1 MKKFTLGRLFRIY
14 EKIKEGT
21 FPNVEYL
28 SKEEEVSER
37 TIKRDIQTLKYT
49 LNAPISYSKSRNG
62 YYLTKNWEFPFPE
75 LSTGEIL
82 TLFIANNLLKDL
94 KGTPL
99 YETGLTLSKK
109 LEKLLPER
117 VSINDRE
124 IEEMLSISFQ
134 PIKIKKDIVDI
145 FDKLFN
151 SIRERN
157 SVWIKYYTI
166 SRDEETERKVDPYHL
181 YNFEGVW
188 YLVGFCHKREE
199 VRDFALDRINE
210 ITVLK
215 EKFNFKDD
223 FNIKEYLQKSFRIYK
238 GNEDEFTLL
247 FDLYQAKWIKER
259 LWHNSQK
266 ISENPD
272 GSLILK
278 IKGNKEEIKRWIIGY
293 GKHVLVLKPESF
305 REEIKNELEEL
316 NEKYK
321 NKGTPPVTI

>member
-14 EKIKEGT
+14 EKIREGT

-49 LNAPISYSKSRNG
+49 LDAPISYSKSRNG

-117 VSINDRE
+117 VSIKDRE

-157 SVWIKYYTI
+157 SVLIKYYTI
-166 SRDEETERKVDPYHL
+166 SRDEETERIVDPYHL

-188 YLVGFCHKREE
+188 YLVAYCHKRGE
-199 VRDFALDRINE
+199 VRDFALDRING

-215 EKFNFKDD
+215 EKFNFKED

-247 FDLYQAKWIKER
+247 FDPYQAKWIKER
-259 LWHNSQK
+259 MWHNSQK

-293 GKHVLVLKPESF
+293 GKHVLVLEPESF
-305 REEIKNELEEL
+305 REEIINELDEL
-316 NEKYK
+316 SEKYK
-321 NKGTPPVTI
+321 NKGTPSVTI

>member
-14 EKIKEGT
+14 EKIREGT

-49 LNAPISYSKSRNG
+49 LDAPISYSKSRNG

-117 VSINDRE
+117 VSIKDRE

-157 SVWIKYYTI
+157 SVLIKYYTI
-166 SRDEETERKVDPYHL
+166 SRDEETERIVDPYHL

-188 YLVGFCHKREE
+188 YLVAYCHKRGE
-199 VRDFALDRINE
+199 VRDFALDRING

-215 EKFNFKDD
+215 EKFNFKED

-247 FDLYQAKWIKER
+247 FDPYQAKWIKER
-259 LWHNSQK
+259 IWHNSQK

-293 GKHVLVLKPESF
+293 GKHVLVLEPESF
-305 REEIKNELEEL
+305 REEIINELDEL
-316 NEKYK
+316 SEKYK

>member
-14 EKIKEGT
+14 EKIREGT

-49 LNAPISYSKSRNG
+49 LDAPISYSKSRNG

-99 YETGLTLSKK
+99 YEIGLTLSKK

-117 VSINDRE
+117 VSIKDRE

-157 SVWIKYYTI
+157 SVLIKYYTI
-166 SRDEETERKVDPYHL
+166 SRDEETERIVDPYHL

-188 YLVGFCHKREE
+188 YLVAYCHKRGE
-199 VRDFALDRINE
+199 VRDFALDRING

-215 EKFNFKDD
+215 EKFNFKED

-247 FDLYQAKWIKER
+247 FDPYQAKWIKER
-259 LWHNSQK
+259 IWHNSQK

-293 GKHVLVLKPESF
+293 GKHVLVLEPESF
-305 REEIKNELEEL
+305 REEIINELDEL
-316 NEKYK
+316 SEKYK
-321 NKGTPPVTI
+321 NKGTPSVTI

>member
-14 EKIKEGT
+14 EKIREGT

-49 LNAPISYSKSRNG
+49 LDAPISYSKSRNG

-117 VSINDRE
+117 VSIKDRE

-151 SIRERN
+151 SIRERS
-157 SVWIKYYTI
+157 SVLIKYYTI
-166 SRDEETERKVDPYHL
+166 SRDEETERIVDPYHL

-188 YLVGFCHKREE
+188 YLVAYCHKRGE
-199 VRDFALDRINE
+199 VRDFALDRING

-215 EKFNFKDD
+215 EKFNFKED

-247 FDLYQAKWIKER
+247 FDPYQAKWIKER
-259 LWHNSQK
+259 IWHNSQK

-293 GKHVLVLKPESF
+293 GKHVLVLEPESF
-305 REEIKNELEEL
+305 REEIINELDEL
-316 NEKYK
+316 SEKYK
-321 NKGTPPVTI
+321 NKGTPSVTI

>member
-14 EKIKEGT
+14 EKIREGT

-49 LNAPISYSKSRNG
+49 LDAPISYSKSRNG
-62 YYLTKNWEFPFPE
+62 YYFTKNWEFPFPE

-117 VSINDRE
+117 VSIKDRE

-157 SVWIKYYTI
+157 SVLIKYYTI
-166 SRDEETERKVDPYHL
+166 SRDEETERIVDPYHL

-188 YLVGFCHKREE
+188 YLVAYCHKRGE
-199 VRDFALDRINE
+199 VRDFALDRING

-215 EKFNFKDD
+215 EKFNFKED

-247 FDLYQAKWIKER
+247 FDPYQAKWIKER
-259 LWHNSQK
+259 IWHNSQK

-293 GKHVLVLKPESF
+293 GKHVLVLEPESF
-305 REEIKNELEEL
+305 REEIINELDEL
-316 NEKYK
+316 SEKYK
-321 NKGTPPVTI
+321 NKGTPSVTI

>member
-14 EKIKEGT
+14 EKIREGT

-49 LNAPISYSKSRNG
+49 LDAPISYSKSRNG

-117 VSINDRE
+117 VSIKDRE

-157 SVWIKYYTI
+157 SVLIKYYTI
-166 SRDEETERKVDPYHL
+166 SRDEETERIVDPYHL

-188 YLVGFCHKREE
+188 YLVAYCHKRGE
-199 VRDFALDRINE
+199 VRDFALDRING

-215 EKFNFKDD
+215 EKFNFKED

-247 FDLYQAKWIKER
+247 FDPYQAKWIKER
-259 LWHNSQK
+259 IWHNSQK

-293 GKHVLVLKPESF
+293 GKHVLVLEPESF
-305 REEIKNELEEL
+305 REEIINELDEL
-316 NEKYK
+316 SEKYK
-321 NKGTPPVTI
+321 KK

>member
-14 EKIKEGT
+14 EKIREGT

-49 LNAPISYSKSRNG
+49 LDAPISYSKSRNG

-117 VSINDRE
+117 VSIKDRE

-151 SIRERN
+151 SIRERD
-157 SVWIKYYTI
+157 SVLIKYYTI
-166 SRDEETERKVDPYHL
+166 SRDEETERIVDPYHL

-188 YLVGFCHKREE
+188 YLVAYCHKRGE
-199 VRDFALDRINE
+199 VRDFALDRING

-215 EKFNFKDD
+215 EKFNFKED

-247 FDLYQAKWIKER
+247 FDPYQAKWIKER
-259 LWHNSQK
+259 IWHNSQK

-293 GKHVLVLKPESF
+293 GKHVLVLEPESF
-305 REEIKNELEEL
+305 REEIINELDEL
-316 NEKYK
+316 SEKYK
-321 NKGTPPVTI
+321 KK

>member
-14 EKIKEGT
+14 EKIREGT

-49 LNAPISYSKSRNG
+49 LDAPISYSKSRNG

-99 YETGLTLSKK
+99 YEIGLTLSKK

-117 VSINDRE
+117 VSIKDRE

-157 SVWIKYYTI
+157 SVLIKYYTI
-166 SRDEETERKVDPYHL
+166 SRDEETERIVDPYHL

-188 YLVGFCHKREE
+188 YLVAYCHKRGE
-199 VRDFALDRINE
+199 VRDFALDRING

-215 EKFNFKDD
+215 EKVNFKED

-247 FDLYQAKWIKER
+247 FDPYQAKWIKER
-259 LWHNSQK
+259 IWHNSQK

-293 GKHVLVLKPESF
+293 GKHVLVLEPESF
-305 REEIKNELEEL
+305 REEIINELDEL
-316 NEKYK
+316 SEKYK

>member
-14 EKIKEGT
+14 EKIREGT

-49 LNAPISYSKSRNG
+49 LDAPISYSKSRNG

-82 TLFIANNLLKDL
+82 ALFIANNLLKDL

-117 VSINDRE
+117 VSIKDRE

-157 SVWIKYYTI
+157 SVLIKYYTI
-166 SRDEETERKVDPYHL
+166 SRDEETERIVDPYHL

-188 YLVGFCHKREE
+188 YLVAYCHKRGE
-199 VRDFALDRINE
+199 VRDFALDRING

-215 EKFNFKDD
+215 EKFNFKED
-223 FNIKEYLQKSFRIYK
+223 FNIKEYVQKSFRIYK

-247 FDLYQAKWIKER
+247 FDPYQAKWIKER
-259 LWHNSQK
+259 IWHNSQK

-293 GKHVLVLKPESF
+293 GKHVLVLEPESF
-305 REEIKNELEEL
+305 REEIINELDEL
-316 NEKYK
+316 SEKYK
-321 NKGTPPVTI
+321 NKGTPSVTI

>member
-14 EKIKEGT
+14 EKIREGT

-49 LNAPISYSKSRNG
+49 LDAPISYSKSRNG

-117 VSINDRE
+117 VSIKDRE

-157 SVWIKYYTI
+157 SVLIKYYTI
-166 SRDEETERKVDPYHL
+166 SRDEETERIVDPYHL

-188 YLVGFCHKREE
+188 YLVAYCHKRGE
-199 VRDFALDRINE
+199 VRDFALDRING

-215 EKFNFKDD
+215 EKFNFKED

-247 FDLYQAKWIKER
+247 FDPYQAKWIKER
-259 LWHNSQK
+259 IWHNSQK

-293 GKHVLVLKPESF
+293 GKHVLVLEPESF
-305 REEIKNELEEL
+305 REEIINELDEL
-316 NEKYK
+316 SEKYK
-321 NKGTPPVTI
+321 NKGTPSVTI

>member
-14 EKIKEGT
+14 EKIREGT

-49 LNAPISYSKSRNG
+49 LDAPISYSKSRNG

-99 YETGLTLSKK
+99 YEIGLTLSKK

-117 VSINDRE
+117 VSIKDRE

-157 SVWIKYYTI
+157 SVLIKYYTI
-166 SRDEETERKVDPYHL
+166 SRDEETERIVDPYHL

-188 YLVGFCHKREE
+188 YLVAYCHKRGE
-199 VRDFALDRINE
+199 VRDFALDRING

-215 EKFNFKDD
+215 EKFNFKED

-247 FDLYQAKWIKER
+247 FDPYQAKWIKER
-259 LWHNSQK
+259 IWHNSQK

-293 GKHVLVLKPESF
+293 GKHVLVLEPESF
-305 REEIKNELEEL
+305 REEIINELDEL
-316 NEKYK
+316 SEKYK

>member
-14 EKIKEGT
+14 EKIREGT

-49 LNAPISYSKSRNG
+49 LDAPISYSKSRNG

-117 VSINDRE
+117 VSIKDRE

-157 SVWIKYYTI
+157 SVLIKYYTI
-166 SRDEETERKVDPYHL
+166 SRDEETERIVDPYHL

-188 YLVGFCHKREE
+188 YLVAYCHKRGE

-215 EKFNFKDD
+215 EKFNFKED

-247 FDLYQAKWIKER
+247 FDPYQAKWIKER
-259 LWHNSQK
+259 IWHNSQK

-293 GKHVLVLKPESF
+293 GKHVLVLEPESF
-305 REEIKNELEEL
+305 REEIINELDEL
-316 NEKYK
+316 SEKYK
-321 NKGTPPVTI
+321 NKGTPSVTI